1 MNAVP
6 DAMMY
11 VTSLREILW
20 GIMLVATTMIIHAF
34 GMILTLRVN
43 NAFRPR
49 LERTQSFA
57 LGVFALILASWMII
71 LVHLS
76 EVAVWAGFF
85 LCKSALPNYSI
96 AYYFTLNEYTT
107 VGSNFSL
114 PQRWRL
120 LEGMVATA
128 GLLGFAW
135 STGVLVT
142 LAQDFQ
148 AHEMQLRKQR
158 RKNAPPKS
166 KPDGA
171 ALWKPD

>member
-6 DAMMY
+6 DATIY

-20 GIMLVATTMIIHAF
+20 GIILVATTMIIHGF

-43 NAFRPR
+43 NAFKPR
-49 LERTQSFA
+49 LEQTPSFA
-57 LGVFALILASWMII
+57 LGVVALILASWMII

-85 LCKSALPNYSI
+85 LWKGALPNYSL

-107 VGSNFSL
+107 VGSDFNL

-148 AHEMQLRKQR
+148 RHELQLLKQR
-158 RKNAPPKS
+158 REKRQPKPTDLAS
-166 KPDGA
+166 GV
-171 ALWKPD
+171 

>member
-6 DAMMY
+6 DATVY
-11 VTSLREILW
+11 VTSLREISW
-20 GIMLVATTMIIHAF
+20 GVMLVAITMIIHGF

-43 NAFRPR
+43 NAFKPR
-49 LERTQSFA
+49 LERTPSFA

-85 LCKSALPNYSI
+85 LWKGALPNYSI

-107 VGSNFSL
+107 VGSSYRL
-114 PQRWRL
+114 PQSWRL
-120 LEGMVATA
+120 LEGMVAA
-128 GLLGFAW
+128 VGLLGFAW

-142 LAQDFQ
+142 LAQAFQ
-148 AHEMQLRKQR
+148 GHELQLLKR
-158 RKNAPPKS
+158 RRENRLPKS
-166 KPDGA
+166 SDLKP
-171 ALWKPD
+171 

>member
-6 DAMMY
+6 DATMY

-20 GIMLVATTMIIHAF
+20 GVMLVASTMIIHGF

-43 NAFRPR
+43 NAFKPH
-49 LERTQSFA
+49 LERTHSFL

-71 LVHLS
+71 LVHLA

-85 LCKSALPNYSI
+85 LWKGALPNYSI

-107 VGSNFSL
+107 VGSNYNL
-114 PQRWRL
+114 PQSWRL

-142 LAQDFQ
+142 LAQGFQ
-148 AHEMQLRKQR
+148 EHQLQLLKQR
-158 RKNAPPKS
+158 RENRLPKS
-166 KPDGA
+166 GG
-171 ALWKPD
+171 LTS